1 MHDTLRIT
9 RGHSR
14 GAGDGEDVAHPPVP
28 HALLHVRGPKAP
40 DAANMPRHPGKSQP
54 QTSTA
59 PNWAAAPRSI
69 MVARVADGAA
79 ATPDAEWQRPS
90 RN

>member
-40 DAANMPRHPGKSQP
+40 DAANMTEAPGKV
-54 QTSTA
+54 TAADLDSTKLGSRTA
-59 PNWAAAPRSI
+59 LHHGGTRRRRRRSHT
-69 MVARVADGAA
+69 GC
-79 ATPDAEWQRPS
+79 
-90 RN
+90 